1 MPTSRIVK
9 RNGAAYLEV
18 NGNLISGAA
27 YMTYFSDNNCYSDF
41 ADAGYKLYSVSV
53 FLGQNYIN
61 NAGALECFTPGI
73 FDDEKSDFSRFDLD
87 IKRILDVC
95 PDAMIF
101 PRININPSR
110 KWEEEHPEELTLRG
124 PQNRHPDGKRACI
137 GSELWLNWV
146 KEHLRLFIEHIR
158 KSDFSGNI
166 IGYQLAGGQTE
177 EWYAYDDNGFIGKR
191 SLEKYESYLAKNKK
205 EDTASEL
212 YSFHAKLCADR
223 ICELCGY
230 VKALTDYSLVVG
242 AFYGYTIE
250 LVSKK
255 TAHHAL
261 GIMLEREEVD
271 FICSPISYVGYRGA
285 GQDHPYM
292 VPVDSLKLHG
302 KLYFMECDSRTHL
315 SKPPFDHPRFN
326 NPVWYGFE
334 KDITLNSL
342 LMHFSKCLL
351 HGHSFWWFDMWG
363 GWFADEDYM
372 RFMRWAKEFADEC
385 VGTPMKSMAE
395 VAVFV
400 DEKAYFELEGG
411 EVSDKVVRQM
421 RLTLGRMGIPYDIYL
436 ASDFERVKDRYR
448 AYITLEP
455 CETVL
460 YSEIG
465 ASAVADG
472 KLIVKIN
479 GTNADITTKEL
490 RELLGFGGVHVI
502 SDRDAVIY
510 LCESYLFIH
519 TCESGE
525 YSLAL
530 PEGTEIRDAFT
541 SRICS
546 ASFYSDDG
554 KSYLFRLQNPKF

>member
-18 NGNLISGAA
+18 NGNLVSGAA

-87 IKRILDVC
+87 IKRILQVC

-124 PQNRHPDGKRACI
+124 PQKRHPDGKRACL

-158 KSDFSGNI
+158 KSDFSERI

-205 EDTASEL
+205 EDTTSEL
-212 YSFHAKLCADR
+212 YSFHARLAAER

-271 FICSPISYVGYRGA
+271 FICSPISYIGYRGV

-342 LMHFSKCLL
+342 LMHFSKCLV
-351 HGHSFWWFDMWG
+351 HGHAFWWFDMWG
-363 GWFADEDYM
+363 GWFADKDYM
-372 RFMRWAKEFADEC
+372 KFMAWAKSFADEHL
-385 VGTPMKSMAE
+385 GAPMNSLAE

-400 DEKAYFELEGG
+400 DENAYFDTDDTKI
-411 EVSDKVVRQM
+411 SDEVVRNS
-421 RLTLGRMGIPYDIYL
+421 RLTLGRMGVPHDIYL
-436 ASDFERVKDRYR
+436 ASDFEAVKDKYK

-455 CETVL
+455 CKTPLYKRISE
-460 YSEIG
+460 YSESKGICHILI
-465 ASAVADG
+465 DG
-472 KLIVKIN
+472 DNCQIS
-479 GTNADITTKEL
+479 TKEL
-490 RELLGFGGVHVI
+490 RERLSSGGVAI
-502 SDRDAVIY
+502 ICERDAVVMR
-510 LCESYLFIH
+510 CESLIFIYTAEAGKYTLNLPTDLKLCDAMSGLPFDGEFEALLGEARLF
-519 TCESGE
+519 CV
-525 YSLAL
+525 
-530 PEGTEIRDAFT
+530 
-541 SRICS
+541 
-546 ASFYSDDG
+546 
-554 KSYLFRLQNPKF
+554 K